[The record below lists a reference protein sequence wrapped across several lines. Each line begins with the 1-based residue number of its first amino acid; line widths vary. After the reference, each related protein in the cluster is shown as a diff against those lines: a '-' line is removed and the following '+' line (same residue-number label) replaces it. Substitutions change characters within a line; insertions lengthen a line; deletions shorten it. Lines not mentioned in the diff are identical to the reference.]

1 VKPRITAVSADDQAL
16 NVKCHD
22 DDDRIC
28 IVTNTHNFTDRRRE
42 QIPPKHWY
50 QSNKRS
56 WERNVKINNV

>member
-16 NVKCHD
+16 NVKCH

-50 QSNKRS
+50 QSNKRG